1 MTAKNSLDQGGLS
14 MPFVSVLIATYQR
27 PEETVLAASSAA
39 ESDYPRDRFEVIVVD
54 SSPGDETE
62 RAIGELCAKYPDI
75 VRYVRKHGA
84 DGPGASRNL
93 GAKSARGDIFAMF
106 DSDCIA
112 APGWL
117 AAAVEPFRADAR
129 LGVVQ
134 GRTLPNPKHPRGVTS
149 RFVQVETPNC
159 IFHSCNVLYRREAFE
174 AAGGFSSEYDTSRR
188 LAVETSRSAPSRLLN
203 WAVSAVHHNA
213 PLGVDTDLGW
223 RVLELQWR
231 TTFCKEA
238 LVYHAVT
245 PASVRQWIFEG
256 AYYAYAAPALVRKH
270 PGLRRHMFAWLFA
283 TPCSAV
289 FLIFVAG
296 CVAAVAVHPGF
307 LLACVPYA
315 YHRCAEKSRIF
326 RGILKPFRFFAY
338 LPRDLMTFVFHVLGS
353 LRHRT
358 AVL

>member
-1 MTAKNSLDQGGLS
+1 
-14 MPFVSVLIATYQR
+14 MPSVSVLIATYQR
-27 PEETVLAASSAA
+27 PEETVLAARSAS
-39 ESDYPRDRFEVIVVD
+39 ESDYPRDRFEVIVID

-62 RAIGELCAKYPDI
+62 RAIGELRAEYPDI

-93 GAKSARGDIFAMF
+93 GAKSARGEIFAMF

-117 AAAVEPFRADAR
+117 AAAVEPFRTDAG

-134 GRTLPNPKHPRGVTS
+134 GRTLPNPQHPRGITS

-159 IFHSCNVLYRREAFE
+159 IFHSCNVFYRREAFE
-174 AAGGFSSEYDTSRR
+174 AAGGFSPEYDISRVP
-188 LAVETSRSAPSRLLN
+188 AVETSRSAPSRLLG
-203 WAVSAVHHNA
+203 WAFSAVHHNA

-223 RVLELQWR
+223 RVLELGWR
-231 TTFCKEA
+231 TTFCEDA

-245 PASVRQWIFEG
+245 PMSARQWITEG

-289 FLIFVAG
+289 FLMFLAG
-296 CVAAVAVHPGF
+296 CITAVAVHPAF
-307 LLACVPYA
+307 LLMCVPYV
-315 YHRCAEKSRIF
+315 YHRCGEKSRIF
-326 RGILKPFRFFAY
+326 GGILKPFRFLVY
-338 LPRDLMTFVFHVLGS
+338 LPRDSMTFAFHVLGS

-358 AVL
+358 VLL